1 MNVLLLK
8 CLIVMINYNNFS
20 KEYMEINDNLVIT
33 KKELELLYEIWIK
46 VNISFNKIKK
56 KKKKMDKIIINN
68 SIDKD
73 KFLLEYNTMKEHFL
87 IVQDYRNDFNTDGID
102 KYLNSLEIEKYETYL
117 YNLNQMKIVKIKKK
131 KKNK

>member
-56 KKKKMDKIIINN
+56 KKKKW
-68 SIDKD
+68 
-73 KFLLEYNTMKEHFL
+73 
-87 IVQDYRNDFNTDGID
+87 
-102 KYLNSLEIEKYETYL
+102 
-117 YNLNQMKIVKIKKK
+117 IK
-131 KKNK
+131 